1 MLFSLKLD
9 KGTVIKLPI
18 PNREDP
24 TQFTYRPAIVL
35 REEADMLTILVC
47 PMTSQVEKAKKHN
60 KYFIEVLKNSDE
72 GKRLNLDFDSVLLIE
87 RICKVKK
94 SVVKNFTQ
102 GGKAS
107 KALLEKIYI
116 LYQRLQEESKKK

>member
-35 REEADMLTILVC
+35 KEEADMLTILVC
-47 PMTSQVEKAKKHN
+47 PMTTKVEKAKKHYT
-60 KYFIEVLKNSDE
+60 YFIEVLKNSDE
-72 GKRLNLDFDSVLLIE
+72 GKRLNLDDDSVLLIE
-87 RICKVKK
+87 RIVKVKK
-94 SVVKNFTQ
+94 STVKNFTQ

-107 KALLEKIYI
+107 KALLEKILI
-116 LYQRLQEESKKK
+116 LYQKFLQASK

>member
-35 REEADMLTILVC
+35 REDADMLTVLVC
-47 PMTSQVEKAKKHN
+47 PMTTQVEKAKRHYT
-60 KYFIEVLKNSDE
+60 YFIEILKSSDE
-72 GKRLNLDFDSVLLIE
+72 GKRLNLDDDSVLMIE
-87 RICKVKK
+87 RIVKVKK
-94 SVVKNFTQ
+94 STIKNFTQ

-107 KALLEKIYI
+107 KALLEKINT
-116 LYQRLQEESKKK
+116 LYLKFLEGKK